1 MGKPISIL
9 DNDYLQWVRDLV
21 VRYRQSQIKAAIK
34 VNEEQLKFNW
44 MLGRDIVEMKV
55 EERWGESVIEQL
67 SKDLKKEMPHV
78 EGLSVTNLRYCRRFY
93 LLYSQVATIRPQV
106 EGESIDDASSRIH
119 PQVGGE
125 LYLTERSAE
134 LADIFKVPWGHHK
147 LILDKVKGDTNKA
160 LFFIN
165 QTLLNGWSRVTGLI
179 QGYMNAKA
187 KQSLIS
193 NILFPTN
200 LPSTNEIEARLN
212 ERERNTK
219 N

>member
-93 LLYSQVATIRPQV
+93 LLYYQMATIRPQL
-106 EGESIDDASSRIH
+106 EGESIDNASSGIH

-200 LPSTNEIEARLN
+200 PVTWL
-212 ERERNTK
+212 RN
-219 N
+219 

>member
-93 LLYSQVATIRPQV
+93 LLYYQMPTIRPQL
-106 EGESIDDASSRIH
+106 EGESIDNASSRIH

-200 LPSTNEIEARLN
+200 PVTWL
-212 ERERNTK
+212 RN
-219 N
+219 

>member
-93 LLYSQVATIRPQV
+93 LLYYQMATIRPQL
-106 EGESIDDASSRIH
+106 EGESIDNASSRIH